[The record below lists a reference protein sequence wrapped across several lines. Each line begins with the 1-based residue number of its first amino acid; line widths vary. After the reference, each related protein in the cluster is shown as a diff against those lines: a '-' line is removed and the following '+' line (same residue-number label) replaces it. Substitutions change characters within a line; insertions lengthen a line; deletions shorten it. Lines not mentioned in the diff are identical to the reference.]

1 MFEKRANQI
10 LKLTTQIFAFMLS
23 IVPTLAAAQSQ
34 NSDLGPLEAYYQFA
48 HRLWAECLNESDAKE
63 LKQCYE
69 TIRSACFQTYRRP
82 NPCVKSVQGAMFDTV
97 GRILTDRGIAAERVS
112 SMIEATQGVCLD
124 NLDQNE
130 KSENAKLDFFEQS
143 TVFANCV
150 TDASTGS
157 LQLLLDLPLM
167 PN

>member
-1 MFEKRANQI
+1 
-10 LKLTTQIFAFMLS
+10 
-23 IVPTLAAAQSQ
+23 
-34 NSDLGPLEAYYQFA
+34 
-48 HRLWAECLNESDAKE
+48 
-63 LKQCYE
+63 
-69 TIRSACFQTYRRP
+69 
-82 NPCVKSVQGAMFDTV
+82 MFDTV

-130 KSENAKLDFFEQS
+130 TSENAKLDFFEQS